1 MGFPFTSLHVH
12 CSGVSGTPVSST
24 QEVFGKVV
32 VPIFSGTAQPSAVQ
46 ISPVVLLDELKTQGF
61 FC

>member
-1 MGFPFTSLHVH
+1 MLFGASPDFASDFGTTSGPAPARQIADTTSDSASL
-12 CSGVSGTPVSST
+12 
-24 QEVFGKVV
+24 
-32 VPIFSGTAQPSAVQ
+32 SAVQ